1 MEYGLLNDVLKT
13 AFTLSI
19 YDPKKFTFLLSLLN
33 NLITDLISFTHQE
46 TLGVFVQKLNDFGE
60 VAGFPA
66 CLILSN
72 HLEFVDKDKF

>member
-1 MEYGLLNDVLKT
+1 MNQKR
-13 AFTLSI
+13 FTL
-19 YDPKKFTFLLSLLN
+19 LLSLIN
-33 NLITDLISFTHQE
+33 DFITDKSFTHQE

-72 HLEFVDKDKF
+72 HLEFVDKDNF

>member
-1 MEYGLLNDVLKT
+1 MNQ
-13 AFTLSI
+13 
-19 YDPKKFTFLLSLLN
+19 KKFTYLLSLLN
-33 NLITDLISFTHQE
+33 HFITDISFTHQE